1 MCGQRRSLA
10 LRTHRTKRFLCATCA
25 ISSGVE
31 RPGQCNVTSG
41 VELLKCIVLE
51 LIRNKMHAPSLEP
64 GAVLVGSLV
73 PCIAQQLVHHTFMQL
88 VCATP
93 TWIFVSF
100 FFCMEAAICSNS
112 LWWPKNSKQQQ
123 K

>member
-73 PCIAQQLVHHTFMQL
+73 PCIAQQLVHHTFMAMAKDL
-88 VCATP
+88 KATP
-93 TWIFVSF
+93 RKMRAFGWNDEWNLLPFEVAPVF
-100 FFCMEAAICSNS
+100 
-112 LWWPKNSKQQQ
+112 
-123 K
+123 

>member
-64 GAVLVGSLV
+64 AAVLVGSLV
-73 PCIAQQLVHHTFMQL
+73 PCIAQQLRKMRAFGWNDEWNLLPFEVAPVF
-88 VCATP
+88 
-93 TWIFVSF
+93 
-100 FFCMEAAICSNS
+100 
-112 LWWPKNSKQQQ
+112 
-123 K
+123 